1 MRDIILPEGV
11 RKGAIVYGR
20 LPLMTLHKPVEKK
33 NLRDNR
39 GASFPIYPEEGKDV
53 LYNSVNIY
61 MADQLDRFDAS
72 GVEER
77 HLIFT
82 GENRGEVM
90 RVLYAYKHKLP
101 PKEREAIKRIK

>member
-1 MRDIILPEGV
+1 MK
-11 RKGAIVYGR
+11 KGAIVYGR

-33 NLRDNR
+33 VLRDNR
-39 GASFPIYPEEGKDV
+39 GASFPIYPEEGRDV

-61 MADQLDRFDAS
+61 MADQLDRLDAS
-72 GVEER
+72 GIEER

-82 GENRGEVM
+82 GEDRGEVM
-90 RVLYAYKHKLP
+90 RTLYAYTHKLP